1 MLTNSEIEKIK
12 SELKE
17 CEKGYSSDTRSSFR
31 YLIKMASKELG
42 GHLGEVTCQTCR
54 KFVIGWIKK
63 ELKKY

>member
-1 MLTNSEIEKIK
+1 MLTDSDIK
-12 SELKE
+12 RIKLELKE

-31 YLIKMASKELG
+31 YLIKIASGELG

-54 KFVIGWIKK
+54 KFVLGWIKK